1 MTTRDLT
8 VFPEAALGG
17 ADHARAILN
26 ILEDF
31 SAEKDRLADTQRA
44 MLNILE
50 DFSAEKRRLEAT
62 QKAMLNIL
70 DDFDAEKSKVE
81 RANAELVRE
90 NRERRQTERAL
101 TERSIELARSNADL
115 EQFAY
120 VASHDLQEP
129 LRMVSSYV
137 QLLERRYKGQL
148 DPQADKY
155 IGYAVEGARRMQ
167 GLIGGL
173 LEYSRAGLD
182 TAEPGR
188 VSADASLDL
197 ALASLRSVFEESGAV
212 LQRDPLPM
220 VVVDGAQLAQVFQNL
235 LTNAIKF
242 RRPDAPP
249 NVHVSAERRE
259 RECVISV
266 RDHGIGLDTQY
277 ADRIFMIFQ
286 RLHGPKE
293 YPGTGIGL
301 AVCKKVIERNGGRI
315 WVESTEGEGATFH
328 FTLALA
334 EGGGA

>member
-1 MTTRDLT
+1 MTAA
-8 VFPEAALGG
+8 VGVPEASLDS
-17 ADHARAILN
+17 ADHARATRN

-50 DFSAEKRRLEAT
+50 DFSTEKDRLEAT

-70 DDFDAEKSKVE
+70 EDFDAEKSKVE
-81 RANAELVRE
+81 RVNEELMRE
-90 NRERRQTERAL
+90 NRERRQTAQKL

-137 QLLERRYKGQL
+137 QLLERRYKGRL

-155 IGYAVEGARRMQ
+155 INYAVDGARRMQ

-182 TAEPGR
+182 TTAPAA
-188 VSADASLDL
+188 VAADAALDQ
-197 ALASLRSVFEESGAV
+197 ALANLQGALEESGAAV
-212 LQRDPLPM
+212 RRDPLPS
-220 VVVDGAQLAQVFQNL
+220 VFADGPQFAQVFQNL
-235 LTNAIKF
+235 LANAIKF
-242 RRPDAPP
+242 RRPDSAPQI
-249 NVHVSAERRE
+249 HVWAERRGH
-259 RECVISV
+259 ECVLSV

-286 RLHGPKE
+286 RLHTPKE

-301 AVCKKVIERNGGRI
+301 AVCKKVIERSGGRI
-315 WVESTEGEGATFH
+315 WVESANGEGATFR

-334 EGGGA
+334 AGGEP

>member
-1 MTTRDLT
+1 VRAP
-8 VFPEAALGG
+8 VGVPEASLDS
-17 ADHARAILN
+17 ADHARATLN

-50 DFSAEKRRLEAT
+50 DFSTEKDRLEAT

-70 DDFDAEKSKVE
+70 EDFDAEKSKVE
-81 RANAELVRE
+81 RVNEELVRE
-90 NRERRQTERAL
+90 NRERRQTAQTL

-120 VASHDLQEP
+120 LASHDLQEP

-137 QLLERRYKGQL
+137 QLLERRYKGRL

-155 IGYAVEGARRMQ
+155 INYAVDGARRMQ

-182 TAEPGR
+182 TTASDA
-188 VSADASLDL
+188 VAADAALDQ
-197 ALASLRSVFEESGAV
+197 ALANLQGALEESGAAV
-212 LQRDPLPM
+212 RRDPLPS
-220 VVVDGAQLAQVFQNL
+220 VIADGPQLAQVFQNL
-235 LTNAIKF
+235 VANAIKF
-242 RRPDAPP
+242 RRPDSAPQI
-249 NVHVSAERRE
+249 HVWAERRG
-259 RECVISV
+259 RECVLSV
-266 RDHGIGLDTQY
+266 RDHGIGLDPQY

-286 RLHGPKE
+286 RLHTPKE

-301 AVCKKVIERNGGRI
+301 AVCKKVIERSGGRI
-315 WVESTEGEGATFH
+315 WVESADGEGATFR

-334 EGGGA
+334 AGGEP